1 MSRMMSMSFV
11 CENVKSLDDVIN
23 SVLLTVWIEMRR
35 VQSHCELSKN
45 KEGWNKE
52 WESAYRDV

>member
-1 MSRMMSMSFV
+1 MSFV

-52 WESAYRDV
+52 WGSAYSLIL